1 MGIKYLN
8 RIFNSNCNDTSIYK
22 IHLQHFAGKR
32 IAVDASIFLY
42 RFLGEE
48 KLIEQMYLMVTIFR
62 NYGIIPIF
70 VFDGVAPPEKK
81 DVINER
87 KENKRKAE
95 ERYVQMKT
103 AVEQGGMDSDEKH
116 EAEIE
121 MEQLKK
127 QFIHIKDADTYR
139 VKTLLN
145 SCGISWVV
153 AQGEADEYCAHLMLT
168 GQVYACLSEDMD
180 LFAYGC
186 CRILRHFS
194 LVKHSVLM
202 YDLVEILKQLGM
214 NVREF
219 RQILVLSGTDYNK
232 DNSVCIFDLL
242 KRFKAYKSAMILSEV
257 DMTFYEW
264 LMQNSDIV
272 KSLDALKQTY
282 NMFVMSD
289 EPPGVQTTNRP
300 IVDGVLKIENEDI
313 ARKSLVEMLG
323 EEGFLFV

>member
-1 MGIKYLN
+1 MSRLPK
-8 RIFNSNCNDTSIYK
+8 
-22 IHLQHFAGKR
+22 
-32 IAVDASIFLY
+32 
-42 RFLGEE
+42 
-48 KLIEQMYLMVTIFR
+48 
-62 NYGIIPIF
+62 
-70 VFDGVAPPEKK
+70 KK

-95 ERYVQMKT
+95 ERYVQMKN

-127 QFIHIKDADTYR
+127 QFIHIKDADTYK

-145 SCGISWVV
+145 NCGISWVV

-214 NVREF
+214 NIREF

-242 KRFKAYKSAMILSEV
+242 KRFKTYKSAMILSEV

-264 LMQNSDIV
+264 LMRNSDVV

-289 EPPGVQTTNRP
+289 ESPGVQTTNRP